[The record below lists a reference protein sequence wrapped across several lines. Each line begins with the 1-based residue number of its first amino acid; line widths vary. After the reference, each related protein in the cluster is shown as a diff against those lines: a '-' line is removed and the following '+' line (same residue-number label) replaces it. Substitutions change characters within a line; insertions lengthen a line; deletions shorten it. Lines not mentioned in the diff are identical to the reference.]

1 MLSGSV
7 SVSGKLNIKIEGG
20 AAGSGKWDGSI
31 KVNSH
36 GKLQGSGTWN
46 KNLDEGIWYGK

>member
-1 MLSGSV
+1 M
-7 SVSGKLNIKIEGG
+7 KIKGED
-20 AAGSGKWDGSI
+20 AGSGKWDGSI
-31 KVNSH
+31 KVDSH